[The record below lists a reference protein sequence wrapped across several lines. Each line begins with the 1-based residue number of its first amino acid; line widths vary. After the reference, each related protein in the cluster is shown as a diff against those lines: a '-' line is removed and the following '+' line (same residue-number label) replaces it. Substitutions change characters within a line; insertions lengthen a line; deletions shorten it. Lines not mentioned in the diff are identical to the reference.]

1 MHGYGCLT
9 TQIEFFQLL
18 YARYILQSETAMNEV
33 ICSDVKM
40 RDVVKKNKKLPIV
53 PFLTNQALA

>member
-40 RDVVKKNKKLPIV
+40 RDVVKKK
-53 PFLTNQALA
+53 